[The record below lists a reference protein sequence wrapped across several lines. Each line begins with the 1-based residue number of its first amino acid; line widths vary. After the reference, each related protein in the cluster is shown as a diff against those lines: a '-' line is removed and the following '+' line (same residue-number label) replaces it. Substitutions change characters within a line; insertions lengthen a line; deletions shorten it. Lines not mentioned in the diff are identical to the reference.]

1 MRFGYGDVRQLNIRT
16 LFKTFFH
23 AFNAMTAGQTVQGQ
37 VDSLRHSKNS
47 FMIGHQFIDLS
58 NRSDSL

>member
-23 AFNAMTAGQTVQGQ
+23 ALPVTAGQTVEGQ
-37 VDSLRHSKNS
+37 VDSLNIVKTP
-47 FMIGHQFIDLS
+47 L
-58 NRSDSL
+58 